1 MKQKKLH
8 ILLPLFLLLLLLSG
22 CGAALP
28 EDAPAYSED
37 AVYTFLEESVLRGA
51 ETARGYFALNGAG
64 RQETQD
70 ALDAVMEQALSQDG
84 ILSYALSQYSW
95 STEAAGRDGIFVEVD
110 FTYEE
115 DLLPLAEL
123 QEVSSP
129 EETFRAVMQGLS
141 AASDQSASEEPFCT
155 LLLSNHSGLW
165 GADGIGDSLLPA
177 IDNAD
182 LPITPKCS
190 YLLLPSEDAQRQLM
204 VLEFSTHLSAE
215 EYGRCKAEMD
225 DALDA
230 LAQQIRSSAGADADA
245 ETLYRAAH
253 DAILSA
259 AEYDTELADL
269 VLRAEARED
278 LDPNYS
284 AYGAVVTGKTVCY
297 GYATAYKLL
306 CDRLEL
312 PCWAVGGTAD
322 GGDGEYIPHQWNLV
336 HLDGSDYLIDCTW
349 DDTPGIRPYTYFMT
363 DPAPASHRAE
373 QLWVY
378 GW

>member
-1 MKQKKLH
+1 MKRKKQLR
-8 ILLPLFLLLLLLSG
+8 LLPLILLLLLLSG
-22 CGAALP
+22 CGTALP

-37 AVYTFLEESVLRGA
+37 AVYDFLEESVLRGA
-51 ETARGYFALNGAG
+51 ESATGYFALNGAD
-64 RQETQD
+64 RQETLD
-70 ALDAVMEQALSQDG
+70 ALDAVMKQAFDQDG
-84 ILSYALSQYSW
+84 ILSYALREYTW
-95 STEAAGRDGIFVEVD
+95 STEAVRRDGISVEVD

-129 EETFRAVMQGLS
+129 EEAFRAVVRGLS
-141 AASDQSASEEPFCT
+141 AADGQAESGEIFCT
-155 LLLSNHSGLW
+155 LFLSDHSGSW
-165 GADGIGDSLLPA
+165 NEDEIEEPLLCA

-190 YLLLPSEDAQRQLM
+190 YQLLPSEDAQRQLI
-204 VLEFSTHLSAE
+204 VLEFSTYLSAE
-215 EYGRCKAEMD
+215 EYDRCKAEMD

-259 AEYDTELADL
+259 VEYDTELADL
-269 VLRAEARED
+269 VLLAEARED

-297 GYATAYKLL
+297 GYATAYRLL

-312 PCWAVGGTAD
+312 PCWTVGGTAD
-322 GGDGEYIPHQWNLV
+322 GGDGEYVPHQWNLV
-336 HLDGSDYLIDCTW
+336 HLDGNDYLIDCTW
-349 DDTPGIRPYTYFMT
+349 DDAPEIFPYTYFMT
-363 DPAPASHRAE
+363 DPAPAAHRME
-373 QLWVY
+373 RLWVY